1 MAGPGF
7 AVIDFETTGLFPAQH
22 DRVIELAVVHVSDRG
37 VIEGR
42 WETLVN
48 PGRDLGRQDIHG
60 IRAADVLEAPSFAQI
75 APRLV
80 DLLRGR
86 VLVAHNASFDIR
98 FLRAELDRAGLARPA
113 EIVSLCTMQ
122 LARDFLP
129 GAGRSLADCCAALD
143 IDLDGAHRASVD
155 ALATARLLAAYI
167 EAADAPEFWFAHL
180 AAAVKRAWPAGGG
193 ASAPWCARTVSAHP
207 MTADTFLERIT
218 DRLPDVAGPAEYVD
232 YLALLDRCLL
242 DRALSVHEAQA
253 LVRLAGEL
261 GLSRAACERLHRQY
275 FAALTT
281 LAWSDGILTAAELAD
296 LVKVGMLLGQPT
308 ETIAAALDETGQ
320 QTPAPSGAVPAGPGF
335 VLLAGDLVVL
345 TGEMSRT
352 RGDLELELTA
362 LGLVPWRAVTKKVKL
377 LVAADPDS
385 LSGKARKARDY
396 GIPIVDET
404 TLARLCGAG
413 LAVLPGGAG

>member
-7 AVIDFETTGLFPAQH
+7 AVIDFETTGLFPAHH

-37 VIEGR
+37 RIEGR

-60 IRAADVLEAPSFAQI
+60 IRAADVLDAPSFAEI
-75 APRLV
+75 APRLIE
-80 DLLRGR
+80 LLRGR

-98 FLRAELDRAGLARPA
+98 FLLAELSRAGHGAPA

-180 AAAVKRAWPAGGG
+180 AAAAAAAWPAG
-193 ASAPWCARTVSAHP
+193 AVSSTAWCARTVSSHP
-207 MTADTFLERIT
+207 MTADSFLERIT
-218 DRLPDVAGPAEYVD
+218 TRLPDVAGPAEYVD

-242 DRALSVHEAQA
+242 DRALSVHEAQS

-261 GLSRAACERLHRQY
+261 GLNRATCEALHRQY
-275 FAALTT
+275 FAALTA
-281 LAWSDGILTAAELAD
+281 LAWSDGILTGAELAD
-296 LVKVGMLLGQPT
+296 LVSVGMLLAIPT
-308 ETIAAALDETGQ
+308 ATIAAALDETRQ
-320 QTPAPSGAVPAGPGF
+320 QTPAPAVAAPAGADF
-335 VLLAGDLVVL
+335 VLVAGDLVVL

-352 RGDLELELTA
+352 RSELERELRE

-377 LVAADPDS
+377 LVAADADS

-396 GIPIVDET
+396 GIPIVDEA
-404 TLARLCGAG
+404 TLARLSSARFAGA
-413 LAVLPGGAG
+413 

>member
-155 ALATARLLAAYI
+155 ALATARLLAAYV

-180 AAAVKRAWPAGGG
+180 AAAATRSWPAGGG
-193 ASAPWCARTVSAHP
+193 ASAP
-207 MTADTFLERIT
+207 
-218 DRLPDVAGPAEYVD
+218 
-232 YLALLDRCLL
+232 
-242 DRALSVHEAQA
+242 
-253 LVRLAGEL
+253 
-261 GLSRAACERLHRQY
+261 
-275 FAALTT
+275 
-281 LAWSDGILTAAELAD
+281 
-296 LVKVGMLLGQPT
+296 
-308 ETIAAALDETGQ
+308 
-320 QTPAPSGAVPAGPGF
+320 
-335 VLLAGDLVVL
+335 
-345 TGEMSRT
+345 
-352 RGDLELELTA
+352 
-362 LGLVPWRAVTKKVKL
+362 
-377 LVAADPDS
+377 
-385 LSGKARKARDY
+385 
-396 GIPIVDET
+396 
-404 TLARLCGAG
+404 
-413 LAVLPGGAG
+413 

>member
-7 AVIDFETTGLFPAQH
+7 AVIDFETTGLFPAHH
-22 DRVIELAVVHVSDRG
+22 DRVIELAVVHVSDLG

-48 PGRDLGRQDIHG
+48 PRRDLGRQDIHG
-60 IRAADVLEAPSFAQI
+60 IRGADVLDAPSFAEI

-80 DLLRGR
+80 ELLRGR

-98 FLRAELDRAGLARPA
+98 FLRAELSRAGQAAPA

-180 AAAVKRAWPAGGG
+180 TAAAAQPWPAG
-193 ASAPWCARTVSAHP
+193 AVSATAWCARTVSSHP
-207 MTADTFLERIT
+207 MTADSFLERIT
-218 DRLPDVAGPAEYVD
+218 TRLPDVAGPAEYVD

-242 DRALSVHEAQA
+242 DRALSEHEAQS
-253 LVRLAGEL
+253 LVRLAGDL
-261 GLSRAACERLHRQY
+261 GLSRATCAALHVEY
-275 FAALTT
+275 FAALTA
-281 LAWSDGILTAAELAD
+281 LAWSDGILTGAELAD
-296 LVKVGMLLGQPT
+296 LVSVGMLLALPT
-308 ETIAAALDETGQ
+308 ETIAAALDETRQ
-320 QTPAPSGAVPAGPGF
+320 QTPAAPAAVPAGPGF
-335 VLLAGDLVVL
+335 VLVAGDLVVL

-352 RGDLELELTA
+352 RSELERELRA
-362 LGLVPWRAVTKKVKL
+362 IGLVPWRAVTKKVKL
-377 LVAADPDS
+377 LVAADADS

-396 GIPIVDET
+396 GIPIVDEA
-404 TLARLCGAG
+404 TLARLAGARH
-413 LAVLPGGAG
+413 AGA